1 MENVRSIA
9 KNTLM
14 VFFARSL
21 NSIFGFITTIVL
33 ARCLGIEEYGKFAYI
48 YTLISFTI
56 LIADLGGFQVI
67 TRELSRGEDTTK
79 RIISSA
85 LILRIFISA
94 FLLIFIGVLT
104 HFTQKD
110 STIKTAIYIVTIPQL
125 IFALNTI
132 FVAVFTANN
141 RFGFDSLM
149 QITSRGI
156 EFLAIIFVVYFK
168 FGFVA
173 LFAGIGISYLINGFL
188 GLSIYLKNYRLPLFQ
203 YDLKYCKYLLYESLP
218 IAVTT
223 FLSIAILRVDIFV
236 LKLFK
241 DTADIAFFNVPYVF
255 IYTLI
260 IVPQSFVSVIF
271 PILCRLGNSEEKGK
285 FVFSYGKAFK
295 FLYVIGIPISTILI
309 CFSDTILKLTYGTKF
324 LASTNALKIMGLSI
338 VFLFLNSLNTF
349 TLISIK
355 KQHLSTISTAVAFL
369 VNLIFDLILIPEY
382 GFLGASIATTLC
394 YGMYFVITFYFV
406 SQNLGCL
413 NLMYTLI
420 KPALC
425 AGAMAL
431 FISYFHNTNLC
442 ITLPAGIL
450 IYISSL
456 ILTRVFP
463 LEDMEL
469 AKSLLFPYRTGHSES
484 QLEIRN

>member
-1 MENVRSIA
+1 
-9 KNTLM
+9 M

-21 NSIFGFITTIVL
+21 NSVFGFTATIVL
-33 ARCLGIEEYGKFAYI
+33 ARCLGIEEYGKFAYV
-48 YTLISFTI
+48 YTLISFTV

-67 TRELSRGEDTTK
+67 TRELSRGQDTAK
-79 RIISSA
+79 SIISSA

-94 FLLIFIGVLT
+94 FLLVFIGVLT
-104 HFTQKD
+104 HFTQRD
-110 STIKTAIYIVTIPQL
+110 FTIRIAIYIVTIPQL

-156 EFLAIIFVVYFK
+156 EFLTIILVVYFK
-168 FGFVA
+168 LGFIA

-188 GLSIYLKNYRLPLFQ
+188 GLFMYLKNYNLPLFQ
-203 YDLKYCKYLLYESLP
+203 YDFKYCKYLFYESLP
-218 IAVTT
+218 IAITT

-236 LKLFK
+236 LKLLK
-241 DTADIAFFNVPYVF
+241 DTTDIAFFNVPYIFV
-255 IYTLI
+255 YTLI

-271 PILCRLGNSEEKGK
+271 PILCKLGNNEEKSK

-295 FLYVIGIPISTILI
+295 FLYIISIPISMILI
-309 CFSDTILKLTYGTKF
+309 CFSDTILKFTYGTKF

-355 KQHLSTISTAVAFL
+355 KQRLSTISTAIAFL
-369 VNLIFDLILIPEY
+369 VNLIFDLMLIPEY
-382 GFLGASIATTLC
+382 GFLGASIATAIC
-394 YGMYFVITFYFV
+394 YGTYFVLTFYFV
-406 SQNLGCL
+406 SQSLGCL
-413 NLMYTLI
+413 NLIYTFI

-425 AGAMAL
+425 GGAMAL
-431 FISYFHNTNLC
+431 FIAYFHDTNPF
-442 ITLPAGIL
+442 ITLPAGII

-456 ILTRVFP
+456 LIARVFP
-463 LEDMEL
+463 IEDIEL
-469 AKSLLFPYRTGHSES
+469 AKSLLFPYRTRHSES
-484 QLEIRN
+484 

>member
-1 MENVRSIA
+1 MENVRNIA

-14 VFFARSL
+14 VLVARGI
-21 NSIFGFITTIVL
+21 NSIFGFSTTIML
-33 ARCLGIEEYGKFAYI
+33 ARYLGIEEYGKFAYI
-48 YTLISFTI
+48 YTLLSFTV

-67 TRELSRGEDTTK
+67 TRELSREQGTAK
-79 RIISSA
+79 NIISSA
-85 LILRIFISA
+85 LMLRIFVSA

-104 HFTQKD
+104 HFTQRD
-110 STIKTAIYIVTIPQL
+110 FTIKIAIYIVTIPQL

-156 EFLAIIFVVYFK
+156 EFLAIILVVYFEL
-168 FGFVA
+168 GFIA

-188 GLSIYLKNYRLPLFQ
+188 GLFMYLKNYNLPLFH

-218 IAVTT
+218 IAMTT
-223 FLSIAILRVDIFV
+223 ILSIAILRVDIFV
-236 LKLFK
+236 LKLLK
-241 DTADIAFFNVPYVF
+241 DTTDIAFFNVPYVF

-260 IVPQSFVSVIF
+260 IIPQSFVSVIF
-271 PILCRLGNSEEKGK
+271 PILCKLGSSEEKSK
-285 FVFSYGKAFK
+285 FAFSYGKAFK
-295 FLYVIGIPISTILI
+295 CLYITSIPISMILI
-309 CFSDTILKLTYGTKF
+309 CLSGPILNFTYGAKF

-338 VFLFLNSLNTF
+338 IFLFLNSLNTF

-369 VNLIFDLILIPEY
+369 VNLVFDLVLIPKY

-394 YGMYFVITFYFV
+394 YGMYFVLTFYFV
-406 SQNLGCL
+406 CQSLGCL
-413 NLMYTLI
+413 NLIYTFI

-431 FISYFHNTNLC
+431 FIAFFHNTNLF
-442 ITLPAGIL
+442 IILPAGII

-456 ILTRVFP
+456 IIVRVFP
-463 LEDMEL
+463 IEDIEL
-469 AKSLLFPYRTGHSES
+469 AKRLLFPYRTRHSES
-484 QLEIRN
+484 